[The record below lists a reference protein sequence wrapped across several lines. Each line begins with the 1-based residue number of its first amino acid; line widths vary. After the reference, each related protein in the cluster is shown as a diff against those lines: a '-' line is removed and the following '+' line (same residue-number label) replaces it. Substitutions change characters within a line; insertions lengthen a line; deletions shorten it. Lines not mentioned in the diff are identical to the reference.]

1 MKGIRQETGK
11 GLKNYQS
18 MTQVLFQVK
27 RRDFNGSDCLL
38 GRQQP
43 RYQEALKQ
51 SPPSEACLSFHAAVL
66 RWPTGRHHS
75 CERMQGWASQQS
87 SQGPRL
93 VTLLVE
99 GSLQGRYARLHMVY
113 QLSLPVVVFSLQTKN
128 EDSETWVGWSSQPK
142 FASDIYLIEPLGL
155 HCLLQ
160 LSGD

>member
-1 MKGIRQETGK
+1 MDLTACQADR
-11 GLKNYQS
+11 
-18 MTQVLFQVK
+18 
-27 RRDFNGSDCLL
+27 
-38 GRQQP
+38 QP

-66 RWPTGRHHS
+66 QWPTGRQHS

-87 SQGPRL
+87 SQGPRP
-93 VTLLVE
+93 VTLLVA
-99 GSLQGRYARLHMVY
+99 GSLQGRYAWLHMVY

-160 LSGD
+160 LSGAQHLTLLGWCLPTFKMVLWKPSGNRCY